1 MAEQLIDAAQNTLA
15 KTLTALSRRADRIHS
30 QLSAARRIRTAYLE
44 AQVGILLPT
53 ISRAVMRSL
62 QARLPAFMDSE
73 VTAEFRRGRKFLAL
87 LPRKQTRQS
96 LAILQYALTAYLS
109 RIRYQELKEFDAEIA
124 HLQAYLTDLQHARE
138 HTSDLLRVL
147 QVAQDRAAPV
157 PPEAQPLLAHIAGAG
172 GQHFGRPHSAPDST
186 RHAASALHDQDTN
199 LCAFVLADLPSRLG
213 ELLIRDTSVIAAT
226 STEHHRTAPRTGGR
240 TLPAHASDAL
250 DAMLATA

>member
-15 KTLTALSRRADRIHS
+15 KALTALSRRADRTHS

-44 AQVGILLPT
+44 AQVGTLLPT

-62 QARLPAFMDSE
+62 QARLPAFMDPE

-96 LAILQYALTAYLS
+96 LAILQYALTAYLC

-147 QVAQDRAAPV
+147 QVVQDRAAPV
-157 PPEAQPLLAHIAGAG
+157 PPEAQPLLARIAGAG
-172 GQHFGRPHSAPDST
+172 SQHCGRPHPVPDST

-213 ELLIRDTSVIAAT
+213 ELLTRDTSVTADA
-226 STEHHRTAPRTGGR
+226 STEQHRTAPHTGGLN
-240 TLPAHASDAL
+240 LPADASDAL
-250 DAMLATA
+250 DEMLATA

>member
-15 KTLTALSRRADRIHS
+15 KALTALSRRADRIHS

-53 ISRAVMRSL
+53 ISRAVTRTL
-62 QARLPAFMDSE
+62 QARLPAFMDPE
-73 VTAEFRRGRKFLAL
+73 VTAEFRRGRKFLTL

-124 HLQAYLTDLQHARE
+124 HLQAYLTDLHHARE

-147 QVAQDRAAPV
+147 QVVQDRGAPV
-157 PPEAQPLLAHIAGAG
+157 PPEAQPLLARIADAG
-172 GQHFGRPHSAPDST
+172 GQHCGRPHSEPNST
-186 RHAASALHDQDTN
+186 RRAASALHDQDTN

-213 ELLIRDTSVIAAT
+213 ELLTRGTSVNADA
-226 STEHHRTAPRTGGR
+226 STEHHRTAPRTGG
-240 TLPAHASDAL
+240 LPLPVHASDAL